1 MLRSR
6 ILASAASFLV
16 LTNCSWNP
24 VADVI
29 GGGSSAQPPIGLVV
43 GDEPYAVKAGA
54 AVLAQGGSA
63 ADAVTAIYFTLAV
76 TYPVAA
82 GLGGGGVCVVHDRA
96 TKANDAFV
104 FLARDSSGGGAY
116 AVPSN
121 VRGFAALQTAY
132 GILPWQRDVAS
143 GEGYAATGFPIS
155 AALQTRVASAADIVR
170 LDANL
175 ASEFLDENGQVKP
188 AGTVVKNTAL
198 GETLSAVRTGG
209 WQGFYKSPVAA
220 KLASYASAQNG
231 GISYAE
237 LAAITTTRESANMT
251 SAGNVTA
258 YLPPHR
264 IGAGAFANTLLQRL
278 TANAGNPGEATKETL
293 DGFGIKSLPRDLGS
307 TGFAAIDPSG
317 QAVACA
323 VTMNGPFGSGH
334 TAAGTG
340 VTLARAPSSGDAG
353 YSAAFLTP
361 VIATSGSDQT
371 LAMAGA
377 GAGGPLGTAA
387 VLHALL
393 KAGHGEP
400 LAQRSDLRSTGLA
413 PYDTVNV
420 IACQGGGCTPLSDPG
435 MNGLGAAAGGN

>member
-1 MLRSR
+1 M
-6 ILASAASFLV
+6 
-16 LTNCSWNP
+16 
-24 VADVI
+24 
-29 GGGSSAQPPIGLVV
+29 

-54 AVLAQGGSA
+54 AVLAQGGTA

-82 GLGGGGVCVVHDRA
+82 GLGGGGVCVVHDPA

-132 GILPWQRDVAS
+132 GTLPWQRDVAS

-155 AALQTRVASAADIVR
+155 AALQTRVASAVDVVR
-170 LDANL
+170 LDASL

-209 WQGFYKSPVAA
+209 WQGFYKSAVAQ

-237 LAAITTTRESANMT
+237 LAAISTTRESANMT
-251 SAGNVTA
+251 PAGNVTA

-264 IGAGAFANTLLQRL
+264 IGAGAFASTLLPRL
-278 TANAGNPGEATKETL
+278 MANAGNPGEATKETL

-307 TGFAAIDPSG
+307 TGFAAIDAAG
-317 QAVACA
+317 QAVACS
-323 VTMNGPFGSGH
+323 VTMNGPFGSGR
-334 TAAGTG
+334 TAADTG

-371 LAMAGA
+371 VAMAGA

-393 KAGHGEP
+393 KAGHGEA
-400 LAQRSDLRSTGLA
+400 LAQRGDLRSTGLA

-420 IACQGGGCTPLSDPG
+420 IVCQGGGCTPLSDPG
-435 MNGLGAAAGGN
+435 MNGLGAAANAN